1 MASLTFGLFDHL
13 DRREASLT
21 QIYEDRLQLLETA
34 DAAGFYSYHLAEH
47 HVTPLGMAPSPSLFL
62 ASAAQR
68 TRRLRLGPLVYLLP
82 LYHPLRLIEEICM
95 LDHLSGGRLDVGV
108 GRGISPYELAYFGVD
123 TLASREIFQESL
135 EVIVSGLQHDQLVHR
150 GEHYRYRGVPMELKP
165 VQQPYPPFW
174 YGAAAPDSAVW
185 AARPAYRDWY
195 DNLAKLWRDF
205 RSVPV
210 NFTDDLELACQHQ
223 VAIVG
228 SPDTVRDH
236 VARFA
241 DESACNYIVCAFA
254 FGSLTHEQAMRSL
267 ELFTSKVMPAF
278 IGGGGPE

>member
-1 MASLTFGLFDHL
+1 
-13 DRREASLT
+13 
-21 QIYEDRLQLLETA
+21 
-34 DAAGFYSYHLAEH
+34 
-47 HVTPLGMAPSPSLFL
+47 
-62 ASAAQR
+62 
-68 TRRLRLGPLVYLLP
+68 LRLGPLVYLLP

-123 TLASREIFQESL
+123 TLASRDIFQESL
-135 EVIVSGLQHDQLVHR
+135 KVIVAGLQHDQLVHR
-150 GEHYRYRGVPMELKP
+150 GEYYQHRGVPMELKP

-185 AARPAYRDWY
+185 AARHGMNIVGGGPNAALRQVMQMYQQAWAEHREAPERLNPQVDTPMMGALRHVYVADTDAEAQSVARLAYRDWY

-223 VAIVG
+223 VAMVG

-241 DESACNYIVCAFA
+241 DESGCNYLVCAFA
-254 FGSLTHEQAMRSL
+254 FGSLTHAQAMRSL
-267 ELFTSKVMPAF
+267 ELFTSKVMPTF
-278 IGGGGPE
+278 IG